1 MAGGSRGSLRGDEIA
16 GRAGVRRFRLR
27 VRDPRKLGGG
37 GGTEKVGDAGSRK
50 LMARGGQIERDGGS
64 IVVRA
69 RRIGRG
75 GFRINS
81 NGHLYAP
88 DSEEEEGQLY
98 APDSEEEEPNFEME
112 DRASSIEVAADRAP
126 GAEVAVDEAP
136 AEEFA
141 PKVQARLEAVLA
153 SIDPRMIIEVW

>member
-1 MAGGSRGSLRGDEIA
+1 MAGGSRGNLRGDEIA

-27 VRDPRKLGGG
+27 VRDPRKLGGS

-88 DSEEEEGQLY
+88 DSEEEE
-98 APDSEEEEPNFEME
+98 PNFEME

-126 GAEVAVDEAP
+126 GAEVAVDEAL

-153 SIDPRMIIEVW
+153 DIDPRMIIEVW